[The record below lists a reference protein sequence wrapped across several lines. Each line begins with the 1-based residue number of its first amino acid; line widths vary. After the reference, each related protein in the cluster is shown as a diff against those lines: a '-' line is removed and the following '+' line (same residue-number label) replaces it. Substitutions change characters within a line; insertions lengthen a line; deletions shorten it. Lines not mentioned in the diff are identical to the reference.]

1 MNEPAQLTFTH
12 IATSELTPGPW
23 KATYVLKPDKDVM
36 LRSME
41 EFGLLQ
47 PIVVQKSTN
56 RVIDGHARVDCAL
69 HIGIRELP
77 VVLRDL
83 NDIDAMLLHL
93 QLNRGRGQVMA
104 KNMSRLIR
112 DMLRSGQYEEN
123 DLRYKLVMKADEM
136 DLMVDGSLIKM
147 RKVPSHQYSKA
158 WVPVEAPAKATEV
171 LNFIERPPNAD
182 R

>member
-1 MNEPAQLTFTH
+1 
-12 IATSELTPGPW
+12 
-23 KATYVLKPDKDVM
+23 
-36 LRSME
+36 
-41 EFGLLQ
+41 
-47 PIVVQKSTN
+47 
-56 RVIDGHARVDCAL
+56 
-69 HIGIRELP
+69 
-77 VVLRDL
+77 L